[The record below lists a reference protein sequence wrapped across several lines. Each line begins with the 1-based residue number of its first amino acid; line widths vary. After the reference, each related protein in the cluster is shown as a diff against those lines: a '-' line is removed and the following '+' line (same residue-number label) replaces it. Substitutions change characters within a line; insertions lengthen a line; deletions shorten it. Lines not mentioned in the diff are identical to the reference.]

1 MGDENERRPMKFNIS
16 KEWCEQSAKIE
27 GDSEVGAGAL
37 PTAREMWLAECRRL
51 LVTKY
56 ALAWP
61 ADEIAEYAETLACT
75 YYDDAD
81 WREKPDA
88 AIDEE
93 FRAGL

>member
-1 MGDENERRPMKFNIS
+1 MKFNIS
-16 KEWCEQSAKIE
+16 KEWCEQAAKLE
-27 GDSEVGAGAL
+27 AGQSVEAGAP
-37 PTAREMWLAECRRL
+37 PTEREQWLAEVRRL

-61 ADEIAEYAETLACT
+61 AAEIAEYAETLACT
-75 YYDDAD
+75 YYDDPD
-81 WREKPDA
+81 WREKPDT

>member
-1 MGDENERRPMKFNIS
+1 MKFHIS
-16 KEWCEQSAKIE
+16 KEWCEQSAKLE
-27 GDSEVGAGAL
+27 AGHSVEAGVP
-37 PTAREMWLAECRRL
+37 PTEREMWLAEVRSL
-51 LVTKY
+51 LVGKY

-61 ADEIAEYAETLACT
+61 AEEIAEYAETLAGT
-75 YYDDAD
+75 YFDDPD